1 MLLAM
6 PDALGAFGKVLKLAG
21 GSAESLLEASPE
33 MRHVGKSP
41 PVRDFANS
49 PMRLRGI
56 FKSAPAPQKPPSEN
70 QAPYRSFLLGQHFVC
85 VAYAYARR
93 RSYGAHIEIVI
104 RQPGLNHGAK
114 AHERH
119 GSWR

>member
-1 MLLAM
+1 M

-41 PVRDFANS
+41 PMRDFANC
-49 PMRLRGI
+49 PMRLHGI
-56 FKSAPAPQKPPSEN
+56 LKSAPAPRKPPSEN
-70 QAPYRSFLLGQHFVC
+70 QAPYRCFLLCQDFVC
-85 VAYAYARR
+85 VAYAYARS
-93 RSYGAHIEIVI
+93 RSYGAHIEIMI

-119 GSWR
+119 RPWR